1 MHTIRF
7 WRGWLVV
14 VTIGVMVYAA
24 GLMLMPQTMHGLFNL
39 LFFGDSKQ
47 VRHVGENNPEFIQ
60 LVYGVLGAVL
70 IGWMVTL
77 LAIMRRHFQTDPRG
91 TWQILMVSIGVWYAV
106 DSGFSVATGFV
117 EHAVFN
123 TGFLVLY
130 ALPLLGMGRS
140 LNSTNG

>member
-1 MHTIRF
+1 MRTIRF

-14 VTIGVMVYAA
+14 VTIGVMVYAM

-39 LFFGDSKQ
+39 LFFADSKQ
-47 VRHVGENNPEFIQ
+47 VRQIGEDDPVFIQ
-60 LVYGVLGAVL
+60 LVYGVLGAVM

-77 LAIMRRHFQTDPRG
+77 LAIMRRHFHTDPCG
-91 TWQILMVSIGVWYAV
+91 TLQILTVSIAVWYAV

-123 TGFLVLY
+123 TGFLLVY
-130 ALPLLGMGRS
+130 AIPLVGMGRQ
-140 LNSTNG
+140 LREPNG

>member
-24 GLMLMPQTMHGLFNL
+24 GLMLMPRTMHGLFNL
-39 LFFGDSKQ
+39 LFFADSNR
-47 VRHVGENNPEFIQ
+47 VRRIGEDNFEFIQ
-60 LVYGVLGAVL
+60 LVYGVLGAVM

-91 TWQILMVSIGVWYAV
+91 TWQILRMSIGVWFVV

-130 ALPLLGMGRS
+130 AIPLMAMYRRFREP
-140 LNSTNG
+140 NG